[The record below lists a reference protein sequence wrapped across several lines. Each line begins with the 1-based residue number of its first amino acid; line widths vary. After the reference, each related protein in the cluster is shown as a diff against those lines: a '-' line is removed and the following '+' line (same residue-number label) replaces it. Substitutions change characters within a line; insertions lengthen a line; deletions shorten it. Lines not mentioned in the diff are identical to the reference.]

1 MPLPKINSPTYELVI
16 PSSKKK
22 IRYRP
27 FLVKEEKILVI
38 AMESNEIKD
47 IATAVKQVLN
57 NCILTRGIKIDK
69 LSTFDIEYL
78 FLNVRGKSVG
88 ESVEIKVTCPDD
100 GETQVETTVNL
111 DEIKVITDPEHTTD
125 IKLDETVSMRMKY
138 PSLDQ
143 FIKENFDVDN
153 IGFDQSFDMI
163 AACVD
168 TVYNDEEVWKS
179 TDFTQAEIIE
189 FLEGLGSKQFK
200 ELEKFFATM
209 PRLYHEIKVINPK
222 TKAENTI
229 PLEGLAAF
237 FN

>member
-1 MPLPKINSPTYELVI
+1 
-16 PSSKKK
+16 
-22 IRYRP
+22 
-27 FLVKEEKILVI
+27 
-38 AMESNEIKD
+38 
-47 IATAVKQVLN
+47 
-57 NCILTRGIKIDK
+57 
-69 LSTFDIEYL
+69 
-78 FLNVRGKSVG
+78 
-88 ESVEIKVTCPDD
+88 
-100 GETQVETTVNL
+100 
-111 DEIKVITDPEHTTD
+111 
-125 IKLDETVSMRMKY
+125 
-138 PSLDQ
+138 
-143 FIKENFDVDN
+143 
-153 IGFDQSFDMI
+153 MI

-179 TDFTQAEIIE
+179 TDFTQAEMIE

>member
-57 NCILTRGIKIDK
+57 NCIITRGIKIEK

-88 ESVEIKVTCPDD
+88 ESVDIKVTCPDD
-100 GETQVETTVNL
+100 GETVV
-111 DEIKVITDPEHTTD
+111 
-125 IKLDETVSMRMKY
+125 
-138 PSLDQ
+138 
-143 FIKENFDVDN
+143 
-153 IGFDQSFDMI
+153 
-163 AACVD
+163 
-168 TVYNDEEVWKS
+168 
-179 TDFTQAEIIE
+179 
-189 FLEGLGSKQFK
+189 
-200 ELEKFFATM
+200 
-209 PRLYHEIKVINPK
+209 
-222 TKAENTI
+222 
-229 PLEGLAAF
+229 
-237 FN
+237 

>member
-1 MPLPKINSPTYELVI
+1 M
-16 PSSKKK
+16 
-22 IRYRP
+22 
-27 FLVKEEKILVI
+27 
-38 AMESNEIKD
+38 
-47 IATAVKQVLN
+47 
-57 NCILTRGIKIDK
+57 
-69 LSTFDIEYL
+69 
-78 FLNVRGKSVG
+78 
-88 ESVEIKVTCPDD
+88 
-100 GETQVETTVNL
+100 

-138 PSLDQ
+138 PALDQ

-179 TDFTQAEIIE
+179 TDFTQAEMIE